1 MTGNEEFEEL
11 IFEDVNLK
19 VSVMEETTMNFYVE
33 RSMEIE
39 NMEVWIT
46 YMFVNK

>member
-39 NMEVWIT
+39 NMEV
-46 YMFVNK
+46 